1 MSLAVPKH
9 QLQNMSKSSEYFK
22 PILAIGGITLA
33 AIAINFAQ
41 DLSIAGALVFIDFL
55 LNSAPLDI
63 DKAECK
69 LCCNGCNIGS
79 SLDQNNSPRS
89 GF

>member
-41 DLSIAGALVFIDFL
+41 DLSIAGRWSL
-55 LNSAPLDI
+55 LIFCSTVLLWI
-63 DKAECK
+63 LTK
-69 LCCNGCNIGS
+69 LNVS
-79 SLDQNNSPRS
+79 YA
-89 GF
+89 